1 MGVDMGNQD
10 GFRGVGQAAR
20 PVVEG
25 AASLYYE
32 RRIKGHIGCAVDLAI
47 EGGMTPALGEALC
60 VALDTICA
68 GMPDIDLSMMLRQ
81 DAQYWADL
89 AHPLELETYVVA
101 ALRAAQGRVLAPR
114 AQKRFFVALW
124 EAMPPEDRKKFL
136 ARVDPDG
143 QFLRGAA

>member
-1 MGVDMGNQD
+1 MGEFQSI
-10 GFRGVGQAAR
+10 GQAAS
-20 PVVEG
+20 PLVEG
-25 AASLYYE
+25 ASALYYE

-60 VALDTICA
+60 AALETICA
-68 GMPDIDLSMMLRQ
+68 GMPDIDLSMTPRQ
-81 DAQYWADL
+81 DARYWADL
-89 AHPLELETYVVA
+89 AHPLELEAYFVA
-101 ALRAAQGRVLAPR
+101 ALRAAEGRVFAPR

-143 QFLRGAA
+143 QFLRGTA